1 MKIPLQQRK
10 KVHIALF
17 ISIIIIQLLFFWIWY
32 KQGKEYNNLSESVQ
46 NASKPNR
53 ALFFSDKAT
62 SSFLDAQ
69 NAFNDYLL
77 NHKKS
82 SLNKYESS
90 IKEMTVYLDS
100 LDNLTSV
107 NKDFFNVIKS
117 KETTER
123 EIYKIKKQLDSL
135 MLRGIIP
142 LMDTVVPLNFNVKK
156 YNYIRTLNSITYDTI
171 LTSNQDSKKGFFTR
185 IGKAI
190 SGKSDILK
198 EQLQV
203 RIKMMYGNTEKI
215 GSFEDQLKNTFHSI
229 DKYYTHEFQR
239 LNNTY
244 NNLRSKDKELLEINK
259 TILHK
264 SKEILELYSESA
276 QEMDKIK
283 YTKAITNI
291 ESQKTLILT
300 LLGIMA
306 VITLILLAYTLF
318 AYMYE
323 RNLSNAKMEAEK
335 NLEFKNRIIGMLSH
349 EMRAPLNIIS
359 NFSKKLKASGLPK
372 EQTPTVNSLIFTSNS
387 LQITVNQ
394 ILDFFK
400 NKSSKLAVYNSNF
413 NLKEEILSV
422 LESLRSLAEIKK
434 IDLIM
439 QLDQNLDTTVW
450 ADNVKIHQLFYNII
464 GNAIKFTTKGNITVT
479 AKLLDTTD
487 TKYRL
492 NVTIKD
498 TGSGIPAED
507 LENIFNEHYQ
517 SKFHSEQFKF
527 GAGLGLNLCKE
538 IVELFHG
545 AISINS
551 VQQKGTE
558 VSFHLI
564 LDKPQAIKTS
574 QEKLMAITELKKTTI
589 AVVDDDMIT
598 LATVKKLITSVKAEA
613 IGFSSA
619 AEIRTY
625 LQTNPVDLFITDLQL
640 DSVSGIQLARD
651 IKQQNE
657 INADIPIL
665 AITGDDYMTS
675 HDIATTPFDDI
686 ILKPINKEEFYT
698 KILKVLS

>member
-574 QEKLMAITELKKTTI
+574 QEKLMAITKLKKTTI

>member
-439 QLDQNLDTTVW
+439 QLDQNLDTAVW

-564 LDKPQAIKTS
+564 LDKPQTIKTS
-574 QEKLMAITELKKTTI
+574 QDKNSKN
-589 AVVDDDMIT
+589 
-598 LATVKKLITSVKAEA
+598 
-613 IGFSSA
+613 G
-619 AEIRTY
+619 
-625 LQTNPVDLFITDLQL
+625 
-640 DSVSGIQLARD
+640 
-651 IKQQNE
+651 
-657 INADIPIL
+657 
-665 AITGDDYMTS
+665 
-675 HDIATTPFDDI
+675 
-686 ILKPINKEEFYT
+686 
-698 KILKVLS
+698 

>member
-90 IKEMTVYLDS
+90 IKEMTIYLDS

-439 QLDQNLDTTVW
+439 QLDQNLDTAVW

-657 INADIPIL
+657 INAGIPIL

>member
-90 IKEMTVYLDS
+90 IKKMTVYLDS

-439 QLDQNLDTTVW
+439 QLDQNLDTAVW

-564 LDKPQAIKTS
+564 LDKPQTIKTS

-589 AVVDDDMIT
+589 AVADDDMIT

-657 INADIPIL
+657 INAGIPIL

>member
-244 NNLRSKDKELLEINK
+244 NNLP
-259 TILHK
+259 
-264 SKEILELYSESA
+264 
-276 QEMDKIK
+276 
-283 YTKAITNI
+283 AI
-291 ESQKTLILT
+291 Q
-300 LLGIMA
+300 
-306 VITLILLAYTLF
+306 
-318 AYMYE
+318 
-323 RNLSNAKMEAEK
+323 
-335 NLEFKNRIIGMLSH
+335 
-349 EMRAPLNIIS
+349 
-359 NFSKKLKASGLPK
+359 
-372 EQTPTVNSLIFTSNS
+372 FT
-387 LQITVNQ
+387 
-394 ILDFFK
+394 
-400 NKSSKLAVYNSNF
+400 
-413 NLKEEILSV
+413 
-422 LESLRSLAEIKK
+422 R
-434 IDLIM
+434 
-439 QLDQNLDTTVW
+439 
-450 ADNVKIHQLFYNII
+450 
-464 GNAIKFTTKGNITVT
+464 
-479 AKLLDTTD
+479 
-487 TKYRL
+487 
-492 NVTIKD
+492 
-498 TGSGIPAED
+498 
-507 LENIFNEHYQ
+507 
-517 SKFHSEQFKF
+517 
-527 GAGLGLNLCKE
+527 GA
-538 IVELFHG
+538 
-545 AISINS
+545 
-551 VQQKGTE
+551 
-558 VSFHLI
+558 
-564 LDKPQAIKTS
+564 
-574 QEKLMAITELKKTTI
+574 
-589 AVVDDDMIT
+589 
-598 LATVKKLITSVKAEA
+598 
-613 IGFSSA
+613 
-619 AEIRTY
+619 
-625 LQTNPVDLFITDLQL
+625 
-640 DSVSGIQLARD
+640 
-651 IKQQNE
+651 
-657 INADIPIL
+657 
-665 AITGDDYMTS
+665 
-675 HDIATTPFDDI
+675 
-686 ILKPINKEEFYT
+686 
-698 KILKVLS
+698 

>member
-439 QLDQNLDTTVW
+439 QLDQNLDTAVW

-657 INADIPIL
+657 INAGIPIL

>member
-439 QLDQNLDTTVW
+439 QLDQNLDTAVW

-507 LENIFNEHYQ
+507 MENIFNEHYQ

-589 AVVDDDMIT
+589 AIVDDDMIT

>member
-291 ESQKTLILT
+291 ERQKTLILT

-439 QLDQNLDTTVW
+439 QLDQNLDTVVW

-551 VQQKGTE
+551 AQQKGTE

-564 LDKPQAIKTS
+564 LDKPQTIKTS

-640 DSVSGIQLARD
+640 DSVSGIQLAWD

>member
-439 QLDQNLDTTVW
+439 QLDQNLDTAVW

-564 LDKPQAIKTS
+564 LDKPQTIKTS

>member
-1 MKIPLQQRK
+1 
-10 KVHIALF
+10 
-17 ISIIIIQLLFFWIWY
+17 
-32 KQGKEYNNLSESVQ
+32 
-46 NASKPNR
+46 
-53 ALFFSDKAT
+53 
-62 SSFLDAQ
+62 
-69 NAFNDYLL
+69 
-77 NHKKS
+77 
-82 SLNKYESS
+82 
-90 IKEMTVYLDS
+90 
-100 LDNLTSV
+100 
-107 NKDFFNVIKS
+107 
-117 KETTER
+117 
-123 EIYKIKKQLDSL
+123 
-135 MLRGIIP
+135 
-142 LMDTVVPLNFNVKK
+142 NFNVKK

-439 QLDQNLDTTVW
+439 QLDQNLDTAVW

-564 LDKPQAIKTS
+564 LDKPQTIKTS

-657 INADIPIL
+657 INAGIPIL

>member
-439 QLDQNLDTTVW
+439 QLDQNLDTAVW

>member
-439 QLDQNLDTTVW
+439 QLDQNLDTAVW

-551 VQQKGTE
+551 AQQKGTE

-564 LDKPQAIKTS
+564 LNKPQTIKTS